1 VSSLHQLHSFSLH
14 QANIYN
20 RLLATLAVDDLAHLN
35 AKLEPVDLPVR
46 FELAH
51 EAEPVAFVYFPSS
64 GIASIVASSEEQK
77 AEVGLFGRDGFSPVE
92 TVLGSDRCIHT
103 VFMQVAGAGHR
114 IARQDLLTVLAER
127 PAIQL
132 QLLRYV
138 HTLRMQTGFTALSNA
153 VHHVD
158 ERLARWLL
166 MCHDRSQGDEMA
178 LTHDFMAVMLAVRRP
193 SVTTALHVLEGN
205 GFISAERGY
214 VTIRRREALEEFAAA
229 AYGKPEQ
236 EYQRVLGPLR

>member
-1 VSSLHQLHSFSLH
+1 MSSLHQSKIS
-14 QANIYN
+14 N
-20 RLLATLAVDDLAHLN
+20 RLLAALSAEDFARLSPHLE
-35 AKLEPVDLPVR
+35 AVDLPVR
-46 FELAH
+46 FEVAH
-51 EAEPVAFVYFPSS
+51 EAQPIAFVYFPSS
-64 GIASIVASSEEQK
+64 GIASVVATSEENIV
-77 AEVGLFGRDGFSPVE
+77 EVGLFGRDGFSSVE
-92 TVLGSDRCIHT
+92 AVLGSDLSVHT
-103 VFMQVAGAGHR
+103 VFIQVAGAGHR
-114 IARQDLLTVLAER
+114 IEREDLLAALADR

-166 MCHDRSQGDEMA
+166 MCHDRSEGDEMA
-178 LTHDFMAVMLAVRRP
+178 LTHEFMALMLAVRRP

-214 VTIRRREALEEFAAA
+214 ITIRRREKLEEFAAA

-236 EYQRVLGPLR
+236 EYRRVLGPLR